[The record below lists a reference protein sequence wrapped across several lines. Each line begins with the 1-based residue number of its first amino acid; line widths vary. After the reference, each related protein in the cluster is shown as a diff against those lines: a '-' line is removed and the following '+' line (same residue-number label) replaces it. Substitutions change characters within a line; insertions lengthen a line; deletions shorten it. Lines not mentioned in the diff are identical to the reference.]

1 MAQSI
6 MRESSAARKAR
17 RRAIARNTER
27 NDRKAREKQQ
37 AKTGLYPTKDEEKR
51 IRKSRMKSAG
61 KAGRAAASTALKFS
75 GGY

>member
-6 MRESSAARKAR
+6 MREASAARKAR
-17 RRAIARNTER
+17 RRAIER
-27 NDRKAREKQQ
+27 HDKRQRQKQQ
-37 AKTGLYPTKDEEKR
+37 SQAGLYPTKDEEKR

>member
-1 MAQSI
+1 MAQSL
-6 MRESSAARKAR
+6 RETPAIRKAR

-37 AKTGLYPTKDEEKR
+37 SNAGLYPTKDEEKR

-75 GGY
+75 GGF

>member
-6 MRESSAARKAR
+6 MRETAAARKAR
-17 RRAIARNTER
+17 RRAIER
-27 NDRKAREKQQ
+27 HDKRQRQKQQ

-51 IRKSRMKSAG
+51 IRKSRMKSAE
-61 KAGRAAASTALKFS
+61 KAGRRAASTAIKFS